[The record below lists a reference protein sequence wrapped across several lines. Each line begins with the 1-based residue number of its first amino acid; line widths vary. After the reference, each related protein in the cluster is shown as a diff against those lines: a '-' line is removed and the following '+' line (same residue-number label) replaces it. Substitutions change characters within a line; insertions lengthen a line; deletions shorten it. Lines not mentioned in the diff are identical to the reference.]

1 MEMRRPEPDLAMVLR
16 MSIMLP
22 AAAAI
27 STIHPLRIPD

>member
-1 MEMRRPEPDLAMVLR
+1 MVLR
-16 MSIMLP
+16 MSMMLP